1 MSNIISNNS
10 KKNLAI
16 YLFANKKFLF
26 ALGTFIIN
34 LKDKFNKYDCIII
47 YHQDFND
54 DDMDNIRKIEKK
66 VMFIKY
72 DTSDFCKE
80 FNYTENQIK
89 DISAIKR
96 FTVLGITRFKIFKHL
111 REFKT
116 VILFECDMLL
126 TDDISELLS
135 IDYNIA
141 WKTDVGSTILGKIK
155 YTGIP
160 EEKIQHLPVYS
171 IYQKAITPNAGFV
184 IINDNFDYESA
195 YLTAFNY
202 VKNYFLIHPFLIGE
216 YTLAYI
222 KHILNLKLLE
232 VDRKIYNV
240 TPINVTLKTK
250 LIHFFSEYKPWKKEY
265 IQYAFRK
272 WIDYYFEYI
281 KITKNKSQE
290 VILFE
295 NIGDNYIRQSYTKER
310 WARLFADGFTY
321 PKDLV
326 LQPTLN
332 RAVLSFNYNNFI
344 TYDIDTPIFLDE
356 LYNCRLWIKITN
368 NSKNEIIKDEI
379 KRIISTHENIV
390 YIEYKQSFGCQTRL
404 ADRSHVQDNFN
415 MLYEISKNIR
425 EISKSI

>member
-1 MSNIISNNS
+1 
-10 KKNLAI
+10 
-16 YLFANKKFLF
+16 
-26 ALGTFIIN
+26 
-34 LKDKFNKYDCIII
+34 
-47 YHQDFND
+47 
-54 DDMDNIRKIEKK
+54 MDNIRKIEKK

-281 KITKNKSQE
+281 KITKNKS
-290 VILFE
+290 
-295 NIGDNYIRQSYTKER
+295 
-310 WARLFADGFTY
+310 
-321 PKDLV
+321 
-326 LQPTLN
+326 
-332 RAVLSFNYNNFI
+332 
-344 TYDIDTPIFLDE
+344 IF
-356 LYNCRLWIKITN
+356 
-368 NSKNEIIKDEI
+368 
-379 KRIISTHENIV
+379 
-390 YIEYKQSFGCQTRL
+390 
-404 ADRSHVQDNFN
+404 
-415 MLYEISKNIR
+415 
-425 EISKSI
+425 

>member
-72 DTSDFCKE
+72 DTNDFCKE

-195 YLTAFNY
+195 
-202 VKNYFLIHPFLIGE
+202 
-216 YTLAYI
+216 
-222 KHILNLKLLE
+222 
-232 VDRKIYNV
+232 
-240 TPINVTLKTK
+240 
-250 LIHFFSEYKPWKKEY
+250 
-265 IQYAFRK
+265 
-272 WIDYYFEYI
+272 
-281 KITKNKSQE
+281 
-290 VILFE
+290 
-295 NIGDNYIRQSYTKER
+295 
-310 WARLFADGFTY
+310 RL
-321 PKDLV
+321 
-326 LQPTLN
+326 
-332 RAVLSFNYNNFI
+332 
-344 TYDIDTPIFLDE
+344 
-356 LYNCRLWIKITN
+356 
-368 NSKNEIIKDEI
+368 
-379 KRIISTHENIV
+379 
-390 YIEYKQSFGCQTRL
+390 
-404 ADRSHVQDNFN
+404 
-415 MLYEISKNIR
+415 
-425 EISKSI
+425 